1 MKLKFK
7 TTLWGFLVVSLTTA
21 TLLSCTSITQPS
33 PDQRPIKPREAS
45 VDLSERMPQRRI
57 SLKIF
62 LDLPAR
68 QALLNERW
76 ARPPLH
82 QLPSWLTQLE
92 GRGKL
97 SELLGKSFSKTSSLY
112 AHSETLSI
120 IESLLVSNFSPL
132 GIRLDVTEIISWE
145 SSNNGVALSLDQ
157 LGQQLRDHEKYRE
170 NPSDSSSLFVGITST
185 PAPSFAQLSDMM
197 WARPNIPIIITRR
210 PIEYYGQAD
219 QATGRATAR
228 LIIRGI
234 AESLGFAPVCDGGW
248 GGVSRDRLMGLL
260 SSPAL
265 SPQQIVNN
273 NLPRASV
280 RDPYLGGAQPNAAG
294 PSSSSSLEVLW
305 RFDSLGWSDLS
316 KRLAES
322 YIAEPTLQQRV
333 SLTHLSCRR
342 FRTLQERCPR
352 DDSMLKRSA
361 ASLCMSK
368 REPLMEIYREG
379 LLNGEMWLKYQTT
392 ALGFEALKN
401 GHIQLAY
408 DRCRSVAKH
417 YPSLLAS
424 KCAGFAADRLGM
436 FDEAILY
443 LRAYI
448 SSHPDDIGSIS
459 RLAKVLGLRGRDR
472 EAIALLRRLSKRA
485 PTLLGDEYSRILF
498 NLGVAEAKLGY
509 REAALLVWR
518 KIPVDDEMYQDA
530 RQLIE
535 AFTDGS
541 LDFP

>member
-1 MKLKFK
+1 
-7 TTLWGFLVVSLTTA
+7 
-21 TLLSCTSITQPS
+21 
-33 PDQRPIKPREAS
+33 
-45 VDLSERMPQRRI
+45 
-57 SLKIF
+57 
-62 LDLPAR
+62 
-68 QALLNERW
+68 
-76 ARPPLH
+76 
-82 QLPSWLTQLE
+82 
-92 GRGKL
+92 
-97 SELLGKSFSKTSSLY
+97 
-112 AHSETLSI
+112 
-120 IESLLVSNFSPL
+120 
-132 GIRLDVTEIISWE
+132 
-145 SSNNGVALSLDQ
+145 
-157 LGQQLRDHEKYRE
+157 
-170 NPSDSSSLFVGITST
+170 
-185 PAPSFAQLSDMM
+185 
-197 WARPNIPIIITRR
+197 
-210 PIEYYGQAD
+210 
-219 QATGRATAR
+219 
-228 LIIRGI
+228 
-234 AESLGFAPVCDGGW
+234 
-248 GGVSRDRLMGLL
+248 
-260 SSPAL
+260 
-265 SPQQIVNN
+265 
-273 NLPRASV
+273 
-280 RDPYLGGAQPNAAG
+280 
-294 PSSSSSLEVLW
+294 
-305 RFDSLGWSDLS
+305 
-316 KRLAES
+316 
-322 YIAEPTLQQRV
+322 
-333 SLTHLSCRR
+333 
-342 FRTLQERCPR
+342 
-352 DDSMLKRSA
+352 
-361 ASLCMSK
+361 MSK